1 MRSPLLLRRF
11 ASLLRRRG
19 SEHETDYETLG
30 TAEGGLEAEY
40 LKVLEPELRS
50 WGIPERCASM
60 QVQQVGHTPHGR
72 GVFVG
77 VIRLIAWERK
87 PAMRLLLGLPFLER
101 RVKQA
106 LSTRWLLDV
115 SHFGGLWLHA
125 SERLQNG
132 EGGRELRELLAEFSE
147 PRAAGRQRPEA

>member
-11 ASLLRRRG
+11 ASLLRRQG
-19 SEHETDYETLG
+19 SEHETDYETMG
-30 TAEGGLEAEY
+30 PGEGSLEAEY

-50 WGIPERCASM
+50 WGVPAHCATL

-72 GVFVG
+72 AVFVG
-77 VIRLIAWERK
+77 VIRLVEWDRK
-87 PAMRLLLGLPFLER
+87 PALRLMLGLPFLER

-115 SHFGGLWLHA
+115 SHFAGLWLHA
-125 SERLQNG
+125 SERLQAG
-132 EGGRELRELLAEFSE
+132 EGGRELRALLAEAAE
-147 PRAAGRQRPEA
+147 PRAPGRGRPEA